1 VLVADLG
8 SDSWIRLSALD
19 QFERSFKRPMPFY
32 CEGAAESSADVKVE
46 RRAAAKTYPVM

>member
-1 VLVADLG
+1 MLVADLG

-19 QFERSFKRPMPFY
+19 QLRSFKRPMPFY

-46 RRAAAKTYPVM
+46 RRAAVKTYPVM